1 MKKAKLIRRAY
12 TNTITDVKQPVAQST
27 TEIIENVKTE
37 TKEVTTTQNTNNN
50 DFKPNKAT
58 ILEEKIK
65 QELIRN
71 NTYNVGN
78 VNYKF
83 ELLSYGYVTDT
94 IICTEK
100 EKAIRYYFTFE
111 DSYDYAYK
119 FYLNDV
125 LMPNKKI
132 KEVLNITYNMQIDF
146 YRSRSKS

>member
-12 TNTITDVKQPVAQST
+12 EKSETTVIKTVESVKKETLKAS
-27 TEIIENVKTE
+27 VKE
-37 TKEVTTTQNTNNN
+37 PKFN
-50 DFKPNKAT
+50 P
-58 ILEEKIK
+58 ISSLEEKIK
-65 QELIRN
+65 KELIKN
-71 NTYNVGN
+71 NTYSEGN

-94 IICTEK
+94 IMCTEK

-119 FYLNDV
+119 FYLNGV

-132 KEVLNITYNMQIDF
+132 KEVLNITYNMQMDF
-146 YRSRSKS
+146 YRSRSRN